1 MIEKYLFSKMAKF
14 LLGVFLLLFLDP
26 PDAKA
31 NIRNNCFK
39 KWKTEYDMVEYC
51 IDQQNQALA
60 KLKRIPN
67 SGIKSRCSSKWGQ
80 EYDMVVYCIEQQA
93 GSANRLGV
101 TRESTPRSGQIERR
115 APRSS
120 RGNCSSYIISNGEKI
135 CI

>member
-1 MIEKYLFSKMAKF
+1 MAKF

-31 NIRNNCFK
+31 SIRNNCFK

-51 IDQQNQALA
+51 IEQQNEALA

-80 EYDMVVYCIEQQA
+80 EYDMVVYCIEQQTGA
-93 GSANRLGV
+93 ANRLGV
-101 TRESTPRSGQIERR
+101 TRESTPSSVQTERR
-115 APRSS
+115 APSSS
-120 RGNCSSYIISNGEKI
+120 RGNCSSYVISNGEKI
-135 CI
+135 CF